1 MGRINELSLGH
12 VTGLFISSF
21 IHSFKNHLGNIIAQD
36 TMLSTRE
43 QTKICQIRH
52 CPCPEDYYIFLGGKK
67 TNSSGKMSLW
77 EMLLSLNHKNKR
89 KNYS

>member
-1 MGRINELSLGH
+1 
-12 VTGLFISSF
+12 
-21 IHSFKNHLGNIIAQD
+21 
-36 TMLSTRE
+36 MLSTRE